1 MSDYDLVVRGGTVAT
16 AVDVFPADV
25 AISGERIAA
34 IGQRRRADARRS
46 TPPEGWFYRAGSTAT
61 ATSSSSPPR
70 G

>member
-34 IGQRRRADARRS
+34 IGQRHRADEEIDAA
-46 TPPEGWFYRAGSTAT
+46 EGWFYRAGSTAT